1 MEIKRKEEFK
11 KVVDSLISSKN
22 DLLDE
27 VYVLNCSLSFIAEA
41 TNNIMDKE
49 NSNIMEDV
57 SYGFYNQ
64 LNGLK
69 DKLQNIVN
77 EFESNIET
85 TVDNLYSFLGE
96 KEKS

>member
-1 MEIKRKEEFK
+1 MEIKREEEFK

-22 DLLDE
+22 SLLDE
-27 VYVLNCSLSFIAEA
+27 VYALNCSLSFMAESA
-41 TNNIMDKE
+41 SNIMDKE
-49 NSNIMEDV
+49 NSNVMEDV

-77 EFESNIET
+77 EFESKIET
-85 TVDNLYSFLGE
+85 TADDLSSFLVE
-96 KEKS
+96 EEES

>member
-1 MEIKRKEEFK
+1 MEIKREEEFK
-11 KVVDSLISSKN
+11 KVVDILISSKN

-57 SYGFYNQ
+57 SYGFYSQ
-64 LNGLK
+64 LNG
-69 DKLQNIVN
+69 
-77 EFESNIET
+77 
-85 TVDNLYSFLGE
+85 
-96 KEKS
+96 